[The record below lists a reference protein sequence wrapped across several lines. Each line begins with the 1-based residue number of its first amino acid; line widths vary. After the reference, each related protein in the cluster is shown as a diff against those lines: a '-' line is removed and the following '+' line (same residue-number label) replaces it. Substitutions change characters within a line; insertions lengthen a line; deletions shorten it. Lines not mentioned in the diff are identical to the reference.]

1 MVLEDLNEMNASSCH
16 EVSGD
21 CSHHAGSFGPTH
33 VARFARPKLRFPL
46 MTRVVGGVAT
56 AWLCGLLVTATAA
69 AQESVLSEIPLGP
82 SIGAPQQ
89 TIEGDGYPAG
99 SEWNQGGEFVQP
111 NEPAAPG
118 DSFAD
123 QSSADSGQ
131 EFLAGQIGA
140 EPTIEGSSGEYIV
153 GDLPKGTCCPGT
165 RCPRWTAQVDALF
178 LWQTNIPSRVLFI
191 DKDSTLPVLNANEAV
206 PAVSVGPRYAL
217 IYHRDACRALEI
229 NYFQVQSFAGAAA
242 VGEGGIYEPFNLP
255 GGIFED
261 VLSAQVA
268 TSAGIKSLEFNLR
281 KSNGGVINW
290 IAGFRWVEWNQQMS
304 IVDQNEATAPGAIGI
319 DTYQIDTGNNLYGG
333 QVGADMMLW
342 NASRAIKVNG
352 VAKGGIFYNHQ
363 AYQTTTLGGDQ
374 NVFDNATL
382 TATDD
387 APSFVGEVGVNA
399 EYALTNWLS
408 WRAGYTLFWLA
419 GVATPANQLSV
430 SQFDVSQ
437 TGINSYSSVLLH
449 GVTTGL
455 EARW

>member
-1 MVLEDLNEMNASSCH
+1 M
-16 EVSGD
+16 
-21 CSHHAGSFGPTH
+21 
-33 VARFARPKLRFPL
+33 
-46 MTRVVGGVAT
+46 
-56 AWLCGLLVTATAA
+56 AA
-69 AQESVLSEIPLGP
+69 APSMAQESVLSDTPIGGAIVAPGIPAEGYSGSEQWSGGSGYAESVPAAESGDGFGGSASITAEP
-82 SIGAPQQ
+82 SI
-89 TIEGDGYPAG
+89 
-99 SEWNQGGEFVQP
+99 VQ
-111 NEPAAPG
+111 
-118 DSFAD
+118 
-123 QSSADSGQ
+123 SADSG
-131 EFLAGQIGA
+131 
-140 EPTIEGSSGEYIV
+140 EYVV
-153 GDLPKGTCCPGT
+153 GDLPQSVCCPGT

-178 LWQTNIPSRVLFI
+178 LWQTNIPSRVLYI
-191 DKDSTLPVLNANEAV
+191 DKDSTLPVLNANEAM
-206 PAVSVGPRYAL
+206 PAVSVAPRYAL

-242 VGEGGIYEPFNLP
+242 VGEGGTYEPYNLP
-255 GGIFED
+255 GGIFD
-261 VLSAQVA
+261 DILAAQVN
-268 TSAGIKSLEFNLR
+268 TTAGIKSLEFNLR
-281 KSNGGVINW
+281 KSDGGIVNW
-290 IAGFRWVEWNQQMS
+290 IAGFRWVEWNQRMS
-304 IVDQNEATAPGAIGI
+304 ITDVNEATSPGALGI
-319 DTYQIDTGNNLYGG
+319 DTYQIDTGNNLYGA
-333 QVGADMMLW
+333 QFGADMMIW

-374 NVFDNATL
+374 NVFDTASL